1 MAKLVYINCCLR
13 KEESSTLK
21 IANPIIE
28 ALNEKYVI
36 QEIDLNE
43 INLDVLDYEKFHQRM
58 GGFVREE
65 ILGYAKAIAEADRI
79 VIAAPFW
86 DMSFPSRLKVFL
98 EQTSLFN
105 ITFSDDGVSSCHGL
119 CKATKM
125 LYITTRGGNYPTG
138 SEFEQATPYLKA
150 ISHLWGIGPL
160 ETIDAYNMD
169 YSTEEVKQA
178 KINEAIAKGLELV
191 KTF

>member
-1 MAKLVYINCCLR
+1 MGKLVYINCCIR

-21 IANPIIE
+21 IATPIIDV
-28 ALNEKYVI
+28 LKEKYEI
-36 QEIDLNE
+36 QEIDLNSLS
-43 INLDVLDYEKFHQRM
+43 LDVLDYDKYHQRM
-58 GGFVREE
+58 GGYVHEE
-65 ILGYAKAIAEADRI
+65 IITYAKDIAAADRI

-86 DMSFPSRLKVFL
+86 DMSFPSRLKVFF

-105 ITFSDDGVSSCHGL
+105 ITFTDDGVSSCRGL
-119 CKATKM
+119 CKAEKM
-125 LYITTRGGNYPTG
+125 LYITTRGGNFPTG

-150 ISHLWGIGPL
+150 IANLWGIGPL

-169 YSTEEVKQA
+169 YSSEEVKQE
-178 KINEAIAKGLELV
+178 KINEAIAKGLELA